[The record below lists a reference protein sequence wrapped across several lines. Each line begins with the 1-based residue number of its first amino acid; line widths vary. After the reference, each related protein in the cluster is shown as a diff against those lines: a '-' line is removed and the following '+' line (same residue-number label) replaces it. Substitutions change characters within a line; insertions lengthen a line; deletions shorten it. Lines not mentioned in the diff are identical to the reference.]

1 MVMTILLKI
10 RKLTPISEEDAVMT
24 FELDEGVIMVRRFAV
39 LKILWLT
46 KLGFDSPQPQRL

>member
-1 MVMTILLKI
+1 MTILLKI
-10 RKLTPISEEDAVMT
+10 RKLTPISEEDALMT